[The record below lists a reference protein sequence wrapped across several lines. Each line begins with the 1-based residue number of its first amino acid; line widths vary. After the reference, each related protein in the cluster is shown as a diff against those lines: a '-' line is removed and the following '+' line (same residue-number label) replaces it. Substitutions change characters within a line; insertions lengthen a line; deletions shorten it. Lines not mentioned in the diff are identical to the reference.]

1 MGVKEDVEILMK
13 SLDGLPEPCWRPHL
27 IVVSGL
33 PGSGK
38 SYFSRKLKERL
49 PSVIIESDAMRK
61 ILFPNPTYSPEE
73 SARLFKALH
82 MLVEE
87 LLAKGIPV
95 IFDATNLIELHRE
108 YLYHLAE
115 KLGAKLIIVWVKAPF
130 EVIKER
136 LERRKKRLDPE
147 DKSDAGIEVY
157 MRMRRQLEPIKR
169 NHFVVD
175 TSRDINP
182 VIEKILREVRK

>member
-1 MGVKEDVEILMK
+1 MGVKEDVEILRK
-13 SLDGLPEPCWRPHL
+13 SLGELPEPCYRPHL
-27 IVVSGL
+27 IIVSGL
-33 PGSGK
+33 PGAGK

-61 ILFPNPTYSPEE
+61 VLFPRPSYSPEE

-87 LLAKGIPV
+87 LLKKGIPV

-115 KLGAKLIIVWVKAPF
+115 KAGAKLIIVWIKAPF

-136 LERRKKRLDPE
+136 LERRMRGENPD
-147 DKSDAGIEVY
+147 DNSDAGIDVY
-157 MRMRRQLEPIKR
+157 LRMRKTAEPIRR

-182 VIEKILREVRK
+182 AIEKILREVRR